1 MRLGPEE
8 KKFGSHHVLMR
19 NDKVW
24 SDSVINDV
32 FVNVETWYASTV
44 FGSNL
49 IKFCFIKVENDIMNP
64 EWWLVEGLP
73 KKNL

>member
-1 MRLGPEE
+1 MNETRSGGE
-8 KKFGSHHVLMR
+8 KFRSHHVLMR

-44 FGSNL
+44 FDQ
-49 IKFCFIKVENDIMNP
+49 I
-64 EWWLVEGLP
+64 
-73 KKNL
+73 